1 MKSTSPK
8 FWKNYE
14 RVQTNM
20 AKACMPRSVGLALAA
35 HTSSAQ
41 PTSIRVTTT
50 GR

>member
-20 AKACMPRSVGLALAA
+20 AKACMPRTVGLALAA
-35 HTSSAQ
+35 RTSSAQ
-41 PTSIRVTTT
+41 PTSFRVTTT